1 MAVDWLRAFPRDVA
15 PVVTEA
21 AQKLPPAEFEQSG
34 LITESNSR
42 AWPTLLASGQ
52 AIEIPYRIYNEQ
64 LSARDWDAATSVERT
79 VLGCFYSRHHDGH
92 VRQAVLPWLLDSAEH
107 FVAPFVVQ
115 LLGEYVLEI
124 VVDIAER
131 IERDLVNGPC
141 LLEALSQ
148 FAHENPAFVT
158 LTEARARSYWAEYYR
173 REFLWAR
180 DYPALIAISRISA

>member
-1 MAVDWLRAFPRDVA
+1 MSVRH
-15 PVVTEA
+15 EA
-21 AQKLPPAEFEQSG
+21 APQLPASIPSWRSPA
-34 LITESNSR
+34 R
-42 AWPTLLASGQ
+42 PRGQ
-52 AIEIPYRIYNEQ
+52 RLDACVVRLPYRIYNEQ
-64 LSARDWDAATSVERT
+64 PPARDWDAATSVERT

-92 VRQAVLPWLLDSAEH
+92 VRQAVLPWLLDSAEPS
-107 FVAPFVVQ
+107 VAPFVVQ

-131 IERDLVNGPC
+131 IERDVVNGSY

-173 REFLWAR
+173 RKFVLAR

>member
-1 MAVDWLRAFPRDVA
+1 MAVDWLRAFPMDVA
-15 PVVTEA
+15 PVVTKA
-21 AQKLPPAEFEQSG
+21 AHKLPLAEFEQSR

-42 AWPTLLASGQ
+42 AWSTLVASGQ
-52 AIEIPYRIYNEQ
+52 AIEVPYRIYNEQ

-92 VRQAVLPWLLDSAEH
+92 VRQAVLPWLLDSAEP

-124 VVDIAER
+124 VADIAER
-131 IERDLVNGPC
+131 IERDFVNGSC

-148 FAHENPAFVT
+148 FARENPAFVT
-158 LTEARARSYWAEYYR
+158 LTEARARSFWAEYYR
-173 REFLWAR
+173 REFVWVR